1 MDELREAKYLAFGR
15 DQPFVDVFNDVGRHE
30 LPFRPEGYRNQRT
43 PESRPCDLAIA
54 PAASACPV
62 IVHHFSGLGPS
73 LGCASRSKI
82 PACSTTRVKSA
93 IVFSLTM
100 TAQAL
105 ASAGFWQVA
114 AG

>member
-15 DQPFVDVFNDVGRHE
+15 DQPFVDVFNDVGNVGWHE

-43 PESRPCDLAIA
+43 PESCPCDLAIA

-82 PACSTTRVKSA
+82 PVCSTTCVKSA
-93 IVFSLTM
+93 IVFSLTFDGSGSR
-100 TAQAL
+100 L
-105 ASAGFWQVA
+105 PDFW
-114 AG
+114 